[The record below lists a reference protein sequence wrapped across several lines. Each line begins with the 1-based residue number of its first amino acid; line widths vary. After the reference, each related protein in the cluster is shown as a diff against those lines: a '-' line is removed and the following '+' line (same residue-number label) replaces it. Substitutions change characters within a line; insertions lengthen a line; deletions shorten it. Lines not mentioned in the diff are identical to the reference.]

1 MGIDSRWRLRTAS
14 GVVPSAAARAA
25 WARASAPVSNW
36 PGTITFTS
44 TSGASSM
51 ASERAA
57 AATPLRNTPE
67 SASSGEASTTD
78 RAVMYT
84 RRPSPP
90 ARRCGIAAR
99 VAPSAGRSIR
109 S

>member
-1 MGIDSRWRLRTAS
+1 M
-14 GVVPSAAARAA
+14 PSAAARAS
-25 WARASAPVSNW
+25 WERPSAPVSNW
-36 PGTITFTS
+36 PGTTTFTS

-51 ASERAA
+51 ASERPA
-57 AATPLRNTPE
+57 AATPLRNTPDR
-67 SASSGEASTTD
+67 ANSGDASTTE

-90 ARRCGIAAR
+90 ARRCGIAAL
-99 VAPSAGRSIR
+99 VTASAGRSIR